1 MSQSKEFEYSP
12 EQKKTIYKCLYQA
25 AIEAQRDEDAA
36 IETASYFLNFIT
48 QLNDVSIFSTRI
60 HNLKT
65 GPDFEHE
72 RAKINNRLDF
82 LKSILDEIKPSESV
96 KHLLDKEPLVYGE
109 YGPARDEVVCA
120 LYLKRELM
128 RSELEAYFVSHYFHR
143 KIRSTEFDM
152 DRVALGN
159 SKKSELARTNKEY
172 ICDILHY
179 WLRARNIDIS
189 QMKWSENGPVERYLR
204 AVCDP
209 VFAFYIQKDKPY
221 SGKQYTIYIN
231 KIIEEIT

>member
-1 MSQSKEFEYSP
+1 MNLKKEFEYTS
-12 EQKKTIYKCLYQA
+12 EQKKVIYKCLYEA
-25 AIEAQRDEDAA
+25 AIEGQPNEDTAFE
-36 IETASYFLNFIT
+36 IASYFLNFIT
-48 QLNDVSIFSTRI
+48 QLHDVSVFSARI
-60 HNLKT
+60 HDLKT
-65 GPDFEHE
+65 SPDFEHE
-72 RAKINNRLDF
+72 RAKIDERLNF
-82 LKSILDEIKPSESV
+82 YKSILDEIRPSKSV
-96 KHLLDKEPLVYGE
+96 DHLLDEEPLVYSE

-120 LYLKRELM
+120 MYLNRKLM
-128 RSELEAYFVSHYFHR
+128 RSELEAYFVSHYFRR
-143 KIRSTEFDM
+143 KIKSTEFDM

-159 SKKSELARTNKEY
+159 SKKSEFARTNREY

-209 VFAFYIQKDKPY
+209 VFAFYIEKDKPY